1 MRIALIVGV
10 GLVAG
15 SFAYQLFGAQD
26 WLIAAERSWFQ
37 FTACLCV
44 GLADVMARRWVGAA

>member
-10 GLVAG
+10 CLVAG